1 MRQLKKLTNLVYLDV
16 SHNNLTDLAVY
27 TFAPLNR
34 LTVLDL
40 SGNDLADLS
49 DKVFD
54 SSIHPQLPLVHLRL
68 AETGLASLNQLFLP
82 QLVVLNVSGNEC
94 DPPFLFVCF
103 FSARGVATPRKRG
116 SRPRVRE
123 PIDGE
128 ASAQDREHR
137 ELVGSRPPKNGGGSR
152 PRVRKPIDG
161 EASAQDR
168 EHPVG
173 LEQPLR

>member
-1 MRQLKKLTNLVYLDV
+1 MKKLTNLVYLDV

-68 AETGLASLNQLFLP
+68 AETGLASLNQLYLP

-103 FSARGVATPRKRG
+103 FRLVGSRPPPRKRG

-137 ELVGSRPPKNGGGSR
+137 ELVGSRPPKNG
-152 PRVRKPIDG
+152 
-161 EASAQDR
+161 
-168 EHPVG
+168 VG
-173 LEQPLR
+173 VATPS